1 MTMLA
6 QGIWWRGG
14 RSPSLFFACVNVNK
28 VFNGLLRGV
37 VDVILI
43 AAGWEAD
50 NNRGNGNNGGGTD
63 TIGVAATTAADINS
77 TTNRLIN
84 NRVIGV

>member
-1 MTMLA
+1 ME
-6 QGIWWRGG
+6 RGKN
-14 RSPSLFFACVNVNK
+14 PLFIFCFSENVNK
-28 VFNGLLRGV
+28 VFNGLLCGV
-37 VDVILI
+37 VDVLLI

-50 NNRGNGNNGGGTD
+50 SNRGGGNNGGGTD

-77 TTNRLIN
+77 TTNGLIN